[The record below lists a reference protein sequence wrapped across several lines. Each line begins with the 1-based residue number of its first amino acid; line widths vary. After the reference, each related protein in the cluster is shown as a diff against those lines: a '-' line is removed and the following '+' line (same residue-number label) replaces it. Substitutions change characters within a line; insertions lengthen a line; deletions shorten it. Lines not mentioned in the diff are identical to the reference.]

1 MADAVRARV
10 ARVPDWAWLAAIV
23 VCSAAFRVW
32 LVRGMPAPFVFVD
45 ELIYS
50 ELARSLAHTGTF
62 AVRGVATNG
71 YSILYPALLAPA
83 YGLVDGLPRAY
94 AAAKATNAVAMSLA
108 AVPAWLI
115 TRRVAGR
122 WLSLLAAVIAVAVP
136 SMAYTA
142 TVVTENL
149 FYPVALLFAWTLVLV
164 LERPSAGRILALVAA
179 LAASVATRSQAIGFV
194 GAVLLAP
201 FLLALLRRDRS
212 VLRRFAPLL
221 GGIVVLGVLA
231 RRGAAG
237 ARAVALRPA
246 RCVQRRR
253 GGRLR
258 RRPGAALLALARRGA
273 DPLRGGRP
281 RRCARR
287 PPLAREAAARGRA
300 GAPRRDDRDA
310 GDVDARRRRVR
321 VPLRVRPRPGPLPV
335 LPRAAPRRRARRVG
349 GARGAAAA
357 RAARRRLGRS
367 RSRLVVAFPYTR
379 FIGEPAKSDSFGLL
393 PLWSANAHLVGGS
406 YRLTVLVAA
415 LVLVALFALVPAR
428 VAYVV
433 PLVLLASS
441 SSSRDPCG
449 RARTACSARAKAR
462 SSRASEASRAAGSTA
477 ASRAQDDVAVL
488 WTGRADRFTVNQ
500 NEFFNRAVGDVY
512 YTSAPTPG
520 GIGETPVRVAADG
533 IVRTPDGGTVD
544 RPYALARRFRDAGR
558 GGRRARRPRHHAVA
572 AEGAARV
579 ADPGDRPLSERHLVG
594 PHGDLDAPPV
604 HGRPPA
610 RRPPLRPH
618 PLRRAAHARPGE
630 SARRA
635 GGTDRRSARGN
646 GHAPRSPRARRQ
658 ALPCAL
664 HRHAD
669 PRAGRGDPGEHRRPR
684 ARARTSTPSSTWSRS
699 EDRGRRDATLAS
711 PHGDRQLHPWLARG
725 HGRRRGRA
733 PRARRVRTDER
744 ARPGGDPGCSG
755 GHPRVGAVD
764 PAPGLARASH
774 RLEQGRAPDRR
785 AARGTCSMRSSSAN
799 GCIPPSGAACGR
811 RSSTTSSRCT
821 TPSGAL
827 RGRSRCTPT
836 RRATRPRPATSCSR
850 TRCSRR
856 PI

>member
-32 LVRGMPAPFVFVD
+32 LVRGMPAPFIFVD

-62 AVRGVATNG
+62 AVRGVATTG

-149 FYPVALLFAWTLVLV
+149 FYPVALLFGWTLVLV

-194 GAVLLAP
+194 GAILLAP

-221 GGIVVLGVLA
+221 GGIVVLGVLLV
-231 RRGAAG
+231 
-237 ARAVALRPA
+237 VAQL
-246 RCVQRRR
+246 
-253 GGRLR
+253 
-258 RRPGAALLALARRGA
+258 
-273 DPLRGGRP
+273 
-281 RRCARR
+281 
-287 PPLAREAAARGRA
+287 ARGRSLSDLLGA
-300 GAPRRDDRDA
+300 YSVVGEAGYDVGQVLRFWLWHVEELILYVAVVPVVALVVLLSRARQLPAAVQEHLAATIAMLATSTLVVGAFASHFASDRVQDRYLFFLAPLLVAVLAAWVELGAPRPL
-310 GDVDARRRRVR
+310 
-321 VPLRVRPRPGPLPV
+321 VPLVAGSALAV
-335 LPRAAPRRRARRVG
+335 A
-349 GARGAAAA
+349 
-357 RAARRRLGRS
+357 
-367 RSRLVVAFPYTR
+367 LVVAFPYTR

-433 PLVLLASS
+433 PLVLLAVFVVL
-441 SSSRDPCG
+441 SRPVWSGPHGVLRSGEGALFQGIRGVPRGWIDG
-449 RARTACSARAKAR
+449 RVAR
-462 SSRASEASRAAGSTA
+462 
-477 ASRAQDDVAVL
+477 QDDVAVL

-512 YTSAPTPG
+512 FTSAPTPG

-533 IVRTPDGGTVD
+533 IVHTTDGGTVD
-544 RPYALARRFRDAGR
+544 RPYALLDGSVTPDGEVVARDDLGTTLWRLKGPLASLTRVTGLYPNDTWSGRTVTWTRLRCTGGRLLVGLHSDPTLFAGR
-558 GGRRARRPRHHAVA
+558 LTRVLARVRGEPVARIVVPPEGTATLRVPLEPVGRR
-572 AEGAARV
+572 
-579 ADPGDRPLSERHLVG
+579 
-594 PHGDLDAPPV
+594 
-604 HGRPPA
+604 
-610 RRPPLRPH
+610 
-618 PLRRAAHARPGE
+618 
-630 SARRA
+630 
-635 GGTDRRSARGN
+635 
-646 GHAPRSPRARRQ
+646 
-658 ALPCAL
+658 C
-664 HRHAD
+664 
-669 PRAGRGDPGEHRRPR
+669 
-684 ARARTSTPSSTWSRS
+684 
-699 EDRGRRDATLAS
+699 
-711 PHGDRQLHPWLARG
+711 
-725 HGRRRGRA
+725 
-733 PRARRVRTDER
+733 RVRFT
-744 ARPGGDPGCSG
+744 
-755 GHPRVGAVD
+755 V
-764 PAPGLARASH
+764 
-774 RLEQGRAPDRR
+774 
-785 AARGTCSMRSSSAN
+785 
-799 GCIPPSGAACGR
+799 
-811 RSSTTSSRCT
+811 
-821 TPSGAL
+821 
-827 RGRSRCTPT
+827 TPT
-836 RRATRPRPATSCSR
+836 LVPAEVIPGNTDDRELGAHFDSFVHLE
-850 TRCSRR
+850 
-856 PI
+856 PK